1 MLRPLAISSHG
12 TGVGWREGLFAA
24 RAGVPCPLV
33 GALGTTSLIWK
44 RWQWFDCEDGFRF
57 RYYDALNCRKGT
69 RGVMGSHVFQHVRCR
84 LNGLL
89 TNLVHADLVPTVFTC
104 HKSAACNVSRRCV
117 HALNLHSIGDCCP
130 PALGQQPWIWLLPHL
145 SVLPN
150 PPRTSMKAQA
160 HFCGAGHPTAE
171 PKRHLG
177 CESTAR

>member
-1 MLRPLAISSHG
+1 MLRPVAISSHAYRRGLEGRESG
-12 TGVGWREGLFAA
+12 TPMSTNCGVRNDS
-24 RAGVPCPLV
+24 P
-33 GALGTTSLIWK
+33 IWK
-44 RWQWFDCEDGFRF
+44 CRDWLDCEDGFRF

-69 RGVMGSHVFQHVRCR
+69 GGVMGSHVFQHVRCR

-117 HALNLHSIGDCCP
+117 HALSLHSIGDCCP

-171 PKRHLG
+171 SERPRG